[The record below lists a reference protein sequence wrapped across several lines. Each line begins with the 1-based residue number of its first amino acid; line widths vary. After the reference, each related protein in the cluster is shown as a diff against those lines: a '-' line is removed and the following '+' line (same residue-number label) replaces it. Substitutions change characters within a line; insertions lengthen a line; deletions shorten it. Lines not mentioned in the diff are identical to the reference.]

1 MTKNM
6 FDIRPLLTLD
16 FWFNTNPPPLLPFF
30 EKAFFIV
37 YIAMLC
43 AALTLGFF
51 ERRAKDATQRVL
63 FEKLRRKETTFGIVG
78 LILAFF
84 SYERTPF
91 LSMHFFTGLLWL
103 LVPGVWGAMILWW
116 RFRVAPR
123 LQKQNV
129 ERKEFE
135 KYLPK

>member
-1 MTKNM
+1 MIW
-6 FDIRPLLTLD
+6 DIRPLLTLQ
-16 FWFNTNPPPLLPFF
+16 FWFDRNPPPLLPFF

-37 YIAMLC
+37 YILVLI
-43 AALTLGFF
+43 AAIVFGVF
-51 ERRAKDATQRVL
+51 ERKAKDPTQRTL
-63 FEKLRRKETTFGIVG
+63 FEKLRRKETTFGIMG

-91 LSMHFFTGLLWL
+91 LSMHFFTGLLWI

-116 RFRVAPR
+116 RFRVAPK
-123 LQKQNV
+123 LQKQSV

>member
-1 MTKNM
+1 MW
-6 FDIRPLLTLD
+6 DIRPLLTAQ

-37 YIAMLC
+37 YIAALI
-43 AALTLGFF
+43 AALAFGVL
-51 ERRAKDATQRVL
+51 ERKAKNPMQRTL

-78 LILAFF
+78 LVLAFF

-91 LSMHFFTGLLWL
+91 LSMHFFTGLLWV

-123 LQKQNV
+123 LQKQTV
-129 ERKEFE
+129 ERKAFE

>member
-1 MTKNM
+1 MIW
-6 FDIRPLLTLD
+6 DIRPLLTAQ

-37 YIAMLC
+37 YIA
-43 AALTLGFF
+43 ALIASIILGIF
-51 ERRAKDATQRVL
+51 ERKAKNATQHIL
-63 FEKLRRKETTFGIVG
+63 LEKLRRKETTFGITG
-78 LILAFF
+78 LLLAFF

-91 LSMHFFTGLLWL
+91 LSMHFFTGLLWV
-103 LVPGVWGAMILWW
+103 LVLGVWGGMILWW
-116 RFRVAPR
+116 RFRIAPK
-123 LQKQNV
+123 LQKQGV